1 MMAAILKVNF
11 TAMARERTEFITE
24 KQRCLRGE
32 VLLESTVGQ
41 SQGTLPTVSQP
52 CG

>member
-24 KQRCLRGE
+24 KHRCLGGE